1 MAKIKLKSLA
11 NEQAK
16 IEKEALAL
24 SKKLKLADASSE
36 VVVGFDLLKVLQS
49 YVLDL
54 NKRSEINKLIGVA
67 TSDAH
72 TEAVQSQKV
81 EISLKNGVTSDVEGS
96 VYATIL
102 AKGANEELATKLTA
116 GVIEVARKAHAPVQV
131 SIGRLMKNKL
141 SFTVDKV
148 THAIPTK

>member
-24 SKKLKLADASSE
+24 SKRLKLADASGE
-36 VVVGFDLLKVLQS
+36 VVVGFDLLKVLQA

-54 NKRSEINKLIGVA
+54 NKRSEINKVIGVE
-67 TSDAH
+67 TSDANAE
-72 TEAVQSQKV
+72 TVQTQKV

-102 AKGANEELATKLTA
+102 AKGADQELATKLTQ
-116 GVIEVARKAHAPVQV
+116 GVIEVAKKAQTPVQV

-141 SFTVDKV
+141 SFTVDNV

>member
-11 NEQAK
+11 TEQSK
-16 IEKEALAL
+16 IEKEAQTL
-24 SKKLKLADASSE
+24 SKRLRLADASSE
-36 VVVGFDLLKVLQS
+36 VVVAFDAQKLLQA

-54 NKRSEINKLIGVA
+54 SKRAEINRILGVE
-67 TSDAH
+67 TSESH
-72 TEAVQSQKV
+72 KEAVQSQKV

-96 VYATIL
+96 IRATIL
-102 AKGANEELATKLTA
+102 AKGATEELAVKLTS
-116 GVIEVARKAHAPVQV
+116 GVLDIVKKAAAPVQV

-141 SFTVDKV
+141 SITVDKV